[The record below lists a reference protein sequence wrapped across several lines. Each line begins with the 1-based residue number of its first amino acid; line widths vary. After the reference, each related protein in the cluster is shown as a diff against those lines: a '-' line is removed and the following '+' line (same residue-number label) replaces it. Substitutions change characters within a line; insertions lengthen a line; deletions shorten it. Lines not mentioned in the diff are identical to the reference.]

1 MLEKTYYSSGKN
13 EFKNNVFSW
22 HEWSAPTMVSPVEIR
37 ELLSSFKLEGRK
49 VRRLKIVGMAYNLSR
64 VWIENRAYMF
74 HSELEEEE
82 RQKRSQYDNIASEV
96 SFCRYVEID
105 EPLMIEFDDGD
116 RFEIE
121 TPQEPEFSISM
132 NCIPWDIEAG
142 TNDQN
147 VDANIIFAP
156 CIGKTVIS
164 ADVETYMTDKDPMFG
179 FPFDEKHSKKELVSS
194 VILSFEDGS
203 DIRIAG
209 WTDYCTVA
217 LFNGEGENDEILF
230 GELKPAL
237 FNWEDMHTDK
247 LTGYEVNNN
256 EFFFGKLGARHTE
269 RPYITLMPGDK
280 DITLNIA
287 VDDFLLFDWSITNYM
302 KKQFNGYE
310 NHVFTKK
317 QWEKILEEAE
327 KLFSFPTFDDLF
339 EYMCGL
345 TFKGSGLF
353 GKRKRHIALDNINQR
368 GLEFWNDIDKYRNH
382 LQDMREWS
390 ELTLSASDKM
400 LIRGA

>member
-1 MLEKTYYSSGKN
+1 M
-13 EFKNNVFSW
+13 
-22 HEWSAPTMVSPVEIR
+22 
-37 ELLSSFKLEGRK
+37 
-49 VRRLKIVGMAYNLSR
+49 
-64 VWIENRAYMF
+64 
-74 HSELEEEE
+74 
-82 RQKRSQYDNIASEV
+82 
-96 SFCRYVEID
+96 
-105 EPLMIEFDDGD
+105 
-116 RFEIE
+116 
-121 TPQEPEFSISM
+121 
-132 NCIPWDIEAG
+132 
-142 TNDQN
+142 
-147 VDANIIFAP
+147 
-156 CIGKTVIS
+156 
-164 ADVETYMTDKDPMFG
+164 
-179 FPFDEKHSKKELVSS
+179 
-194 VILSFEDGS
+194 
-203 DIRIAG
+203 
-209 WTDYCTVA
+209 
-217 LFNGEGENDEILF
+217 F